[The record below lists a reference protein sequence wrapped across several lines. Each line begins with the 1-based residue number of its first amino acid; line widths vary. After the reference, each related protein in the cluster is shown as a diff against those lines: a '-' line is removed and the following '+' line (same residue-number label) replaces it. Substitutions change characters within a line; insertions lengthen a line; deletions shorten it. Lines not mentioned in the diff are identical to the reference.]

1 MRTITLDLERMTSV
15 PAIHKYLRSAL
26 ALPVYYGANLDALYD
41 CLTEIAEPTQ
51 IIVPADI
58 TDNEKL
64 GWYGGLQHARL
75 DGCPTGG
82 SWCIHIPGYRNHQ
95 ESTRRYDRPSWQT
108 QYVLP

>member
-15 PAIHKYLRSAL
+15 PAMHKYLRSAL

-58 TDNEKL
+58 TDNE
-64 GWYGGLQHARL
+64 
-75 DGCPTGG
+75 
-82 SWCIHIPGYRNHQ
+82 SWAGMASSCCRCCRTQRKKTIIYR
-95 ESTRRYDRPSWQT
+95 
-108 QYVLP
+108 